1 MKNKTVVTWLL
12 SLLLVLSL
20 VGCDKNKLGTQPQIP
35 DLNSV
40 GCLIA
45 NDFYAV
51 HFSVYVKTAV
61 APKDASD
68 REALLKP
75 YCQELSTTGKAFFA
89 ADLIDRD
96 IRKTPIGIRV
106 VELELTQSD
115 DMGVMERL
123 ALMAKYSKNALTLLI
138 KHPENAL
145 EYNLILA
152 SSSPEDFKEV
162 RTINEVAPK
171 VYSKGVVEAQAD
183 IDKNGY
189 YALFLIIGGEEA
201 ISDEDKLR
209 VAFHVGG
216 DSLFKQTLMLMAV
229 GVVILFLIIITAL
242 IWYWKKRKAARN
254 A

>member
-1 MKNKTVVTWLL
+1 MKNRTLITWML
-12 SLLLVLSL
+12 SLLLVFGL

-40 GCLIA
+40 GCLIT

-75 YCQELSTTGKAFFA
+75 YCQELPNTGKAFFS

-96 IRKTPIGIRV
+96 IRQTPIGIRV
-106 VELELTQSD
+106 VELELTGSD
-115 DMGVMERL
+115 DT
-123 ALMAKYSKNALTLLI
+123 K
-138 KHPENAL
+138 PE
-145 EYNLILA
+145 
-152 SSSPEDFKEV
+152 SFKEV
-162 RTINEVAPK
+162 RTITEVPAK
-171 VYSKGVVEAQAD
+171 MYTKGVVEAQAD
-183 IDKNGY
+183 ITKEGY
-189 YALFLIIGGEEA
+189 YALFLLIGGEEA

-209 VAFHVGG
+209 IAFHVGG
-216 DSLFKQTLMLMAV
+216 DPDALPKKTIMLIIGGAVTL
-229 GVVILFLIIITAL
+229 LIIIIAL
-242 IWYWKKRKAARN
+242 VWFWKKRKAAGN

>member
-1 MKNKTVVTWLL
+1 MKNKLFVIWMFSV
-12 SLLLVLSL
+12 LLVLG
-20 VGCDKNKLGTQPQIP
+20 VAGCDRNKLGTQPQIP

-40 GCLIA
+40 GCLIT

-75 YCQELSTTGKAFFA
+75 YCQELPTTGKAFFA

-106 VELELTQSD
+106 VELELTGSD
-115 DMGVMERL
+115 DT
-123 ALMAKYSKNALTLLI
+123 K
-138 KHPENAL
+138 PEN
-145 EYNLILA
+145 
-152 SSSPEDFKEV
+152 FKEL
-162 RTINEVAPK
+162 RTISEVPAK
-171 VYSKGVVEAQAD
+171 EYTKGVVEAQAD

-189 YALFLIIGGEEA
+189 YALFLLIGGEAVVSE
-201 ISDEDKLR
+201 EDKLR
-209 VAFHVGG
+209 IAFHVGG
-216 DSLFKQTLMLMAV
+216 DPDALPQKTLMLIIGGATTV
-229 GVVILFLIIITAL
+229 FLIIIGGV
-242 IWYWKKRKAARN
+242 WFWKKRKAAGN